1 MAVSKHQSCLCK
13 KRSWYVFNYHT
24 YWNCKD
30 RSVKWTVCCVMKNS
44 TTRKSL
50 QHFLLDSTK
59 DVKEGFFSFPV
70 NDWRVSTASLLLC
83 SPTTPS
89 MYVRVESAFQNI
101 FLFDSVLCDDFV
113 VGQDVETENHW
124 DFRNSDIGSGI
135 EWVLQAPSLQRLLTH
150 TKLLCV
156 HAHTRYKSIKGE
168 RGEKYQICVKSEHS
182 AVAVHPVILSI

>member
-1 MAVSKHQSCLCK
+1 MSVSTFIDKNSWMAVSKHQSCLCK

-70 NDWRVSTASLLLC
+70 NDWRVSTASLLLLC
-83 SPTTPS
+83 APRQHHQCMFEWNPRFRTFS
-89 MYVRVESAFQNI
+89 
-101 FLFDSVLCDDFV
+101 FLTVYFV
-113 VGQDVETENHW
+113 MILW
-124 DFRNSDIGSGI
+124 SGKTWRQKII
-135 EWVLQAPSLQRLLTH
+135 EISGT
-150 TKLLCV
+150 
-156 HAHTRYKSIKGE
+156 
-168 RGEKYQICVKSEHS
+168 
-182 AVAVHPVILSI
+182 VILEVELSEYYRLHPCSGF